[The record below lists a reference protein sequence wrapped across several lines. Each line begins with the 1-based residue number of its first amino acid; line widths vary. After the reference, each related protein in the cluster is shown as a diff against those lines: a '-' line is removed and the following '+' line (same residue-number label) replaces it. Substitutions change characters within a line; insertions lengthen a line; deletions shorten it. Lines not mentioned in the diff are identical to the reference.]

1 MPVIEVTR
9 TGEITRKCRYI
20 RPEVDGKSQ
29 LQADIARSILNL
41 RQKYIYLYT
50 SIT

>member
-9 TGEITRKCRYI
+9 TGEITEKCRYI

-29 LQADIARSILNL
+29 LQADIRAIILNF
-41 RQKYIYLYT
+41 R
-50 SIT
+50 